1 MLSAPRQIT
10 PIIFGFNFEVFAF
23 LSDSNCS
30 PSSFNL
36 TFCVSGDYKAL
47 KKRIISWSTSIH
59 IFYFLYF
66 SRAYHSS
73 YKIFTM
79 SSLSSS
85 SARSSSS
92 DKYLENLKREKIK
105 REGRK
110 IFKQKL
116 TLTREVPWN
125 RCPHRTRC
133 PRDSLRPSRRRN
145 RATIHLAPLP
155 PIPRP
160 NQFRNWSI
168 PGERKR
174 ERVFFEIVKRWMT
187 DKRRR
192 RKNWYEVCIIEVT
205 ENNLIGMRLKAR
217 ISLFI
222 EHFFFRRWYKMAA
235 K

>member
-1 MLSAPRQIT
+1 MKSLTVWREIVIGSSPNHANYFRLQFRGLRVPFRLELFSEQFQSNFLRFT
-10 PIIFGFNFEVFAF
+10 RLQSVQKMIIRVGQRVFTFN
-23 LSDSNCS
+23 
-30 PSSFNL
+30 
-36 TFCVSGDYKAL
+36 
-47 KKRIISWSTSIH
+47 
-59 IFYFLYF
+59 FLYF

-192 RKNWYEVCIIEVT
+192 KKIDTKFVLLKLQKIILLECD
-205 ENNLIGMRLKAR
+205 
-217 ISLFI
+217 
-222 EHFFFRRWYKMAA
+222 
-235 K
+235 